1 MIHLNGYKSNN
12 IFCRRVYSCSRFKGQ
27 GYHTFKVE
35 DSGRRQY
42 LPGTPQPKW
51 VYNSL
56 SSKDD
61 RAIGGESFR
70 GQSERSKGTVTFD
83 GIIFQGRL
91 IRLRQAGR
99 INLNDKLL
107 GHAGIE
113 GKAVLVGKLTSFA
126 IWAEDR
132 REAEGAQGDE
142 RDIFDAMRELGL

>member
-1 MIHLNGYKSNN
+1 MATNQTTFFVGE
-12 IFCRRVYSCSRFKGQ
+12 FTPCSRFKGHS
-27 GYHTFKVE
+27 YHTFKVE

-51 VYNSL
+51 VHNSL

-83 GIIFQGRL
+83 GIIFKGRL
-91 IRLRQAGR
+91 IRLRQAGE
-99 INLNDKLL
+99 DKFKRQAI
-107 GHAGIE
+107 GACGDR

-132 REAEGAQGDE
+132 REAEEAQEMKG
-142 RDIFDAMRELGL
+142 IFLMR